1 MAWHQLDTQA
11 ITWTNADL
19 NVMKNHN
26 KNKLLKFLFSSRKQ
40 TIILLEYSHLPLI
53 SFLHAG
59 CSLL

>member
-40 TIILLEYSHLPLI
+40 TISGGYQNLILVVVI
-53 SFLHAG
+53 KG
-59 CSLL
+59 